1 MHVYKSLSLSGAKL
15 NGCVCLCI
23 SIHRYC
29 GVCLCVFSRVCVCV
43 FVCVYVCVSIYAS
56 TSLNSAKV
64 EQMLMGAKVHV
75 CLYVYTCFYVFR
87 FVEADKSK

>member
-1 MHVYKSLSLSGAKL
+1 MDVCASVYLYIDI
-15 NGCVCLCI
+15 V
-23 SIHRYC
+23 
-29 GVCLCVFSRVCVCV
+29 VCVCV
-43 FVCVYVCVSIYAS
+43 YFHVCVCMCVYVCVSMCAS